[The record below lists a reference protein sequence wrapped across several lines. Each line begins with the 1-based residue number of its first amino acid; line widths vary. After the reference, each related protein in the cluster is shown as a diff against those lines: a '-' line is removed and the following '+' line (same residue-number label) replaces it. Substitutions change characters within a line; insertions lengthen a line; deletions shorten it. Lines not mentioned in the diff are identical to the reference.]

1 MLKKLL
7 VATAVFATAAFAS
20 AQPVVTVSDIGPN
33 GAGLTTGNNVGL
45 DIHVALGGAAWLTG
59 GVNGSASFGAFRYAS
74 DPNGV
79 VVLSGTRDFDASDE
93 VTMVSKPRGQTAA
106 GRFKTNGNG
115 QIGTIPGGYDP
126 GDPFVT
132 TGPTSL
138 NMAFANDAGDFTEIN
153 DGYITRV
160 VVDLTG
166 SGIAAG
172 DVYAIAGTT
181 PNNPGDILIATG
193 KAGAGAVGNPD
204 ALDPAQTTLWSLF
217 AIPEPASLALLVL
230 GGLAAFRRR

>member
-7 VATAVFATAAFAS
+7 AATAVFAVTAFAS
-20 AQPVVTVSDIGPN
+20 AQPVMSVSDIGPN

-45 DIHVALGGAAWLTG
+45 DINVALSGAAWLTG
-59 GVNGSASFGAFRYAS
+59 GIQGTASAGAFRYAT
-74 DPNGV
+74 DPNGG

-106 GRFKTNGNG
+106 ARFKAGGTA
-115 QIGTIPGGYDP
+115 TIPGGYVGP
-126 GDPFVT
+126 QAN
-132 TGPTSL
+132 GPTSL
-138 NMAFANDAGDFTEIN
+138 DVSFFGTPGDFSETT

-172 DVYAIAGTT
+172 DVYAVAGTT
-181 PNNPGDILIATG
+181 PNNPGDTLIATG
-193 KAGAGAVGNPD
+193 LAGAGAVGNPD
-204 ALDPAQTTLWSLF
+204 ALANTTTWSLF
-217 AIPEPASLALLVL
+217 AVPEPASLALLVL